1 MRLHDLK
8 PRPGAKHRRKRLG
21 QGESSGHGKTSGRGG
36 KGQTARSGSSIRIGF
51 EGGQMPL
58 IRRLPKRGFNN
69 ARFATRYVP
78 VNLEALNRFEDGAT
92 VDEAA
97 LRGAGLAKGGKRI
110 KILGDGE
117 LKKKLTVKVHSFSA
131 SARAKIEKLGG
142 VCEVPAPTADQVAAT
157 AKAAARDKA
166 SAAGQEAAASSAVAR
181 KAAKAEKA
189 EAGKAAKAEKTPKA
203 DKAEAGKATKAD
215 RTAKA
220 DKAAPASQA
229 PAAGNPPAS

>member
-58 IRRLPKRGFNN
+58 IRRIPKRGFNN
-69 ARFATRYVP
+69 ARFAVRYIP
-78 VNLEALNRFEDGAT
+78 INLEVLNKFDDGAT
-92 VDEAA
+92 VNEAA
-97 LRGAGLAKGGKRI
+97 LRTLGLANGRLKLV

-117 LKKKLTVKVHSFSA
+117 LTRKLTVHAHAFSA

-142 VCEVPAPTADQVAAT
+142 TCQLIESKSPAKPESKEP
-157 AKAAARDKA
+157 AKP
-166 SAAGQEAAASSAVAR
+166 
-181 KAAKAEKA
+181 AAK
-189 EAGKAAKAEKTPKA
+189 
-203 DKAEAGKATKAD
+203 
-215 RTAKA
+215 
-220 DKAAPASQA
+220 PA
-229 PAAGNPPAS
+229 